1 MMRYDVAI
9 IGGGP
14 AGLNAAL
21 VLGRARKTVALFDNA
36 QPRNRVTHAS
46 HGFITRDGVK
56 PAEFRR
62 IAYEE
67 VLGYPTVKHWEIAV
81 TDIRRTEDGFVIDT
95 PAGEEVQAGKIILSG
110 GLREELPEI
119 KDIKDYYGKSLFAC
133 PFCDGWELRD
143 QALVIISDQ
152 PHAFHKVKLLQNWS
166 RDCIVCTNGTAAA
179 LDAEQREQLAARGI
193 SVIDTPISALSG
205 NNGMLERVHFT
216 DGTSIKRSGGF
227 IDPAQIPNLDFKK
240 ALGYETNDTG
250 AIITNEMGK
259 TTAEG
264 VYAAGDTAYVMPSQL
279 IYAAASGSKAAM
291 AVMADLTEENW
302 KRL

>member
-1 MMRYDVAI
+1 MRYDVAI

-21 VLGRARKTVALFDNA
+21 VLGRARKTVAIFDNA
-36 QPRNRVTHAS
+36 LPRNRVTHAS

-67 VLGYPTVKHWEIAV
+67 VLGYPTVKHWEIGV
-81 TDIRRTEDGFVIDT
+81 TDIRRSEEGFVIGTSSGDQ
-95 PAGEEVQAGKIILSG
+95 VQAGKIILSG

-119 KDIKDYYGKSLFAC
+119 KDIKEYYGKSLFAC

-143 QALVIISDQ
+143 QALVVISDQ
-152 PHAFHKVKLLQNWS
+152 PHAFHKIKLLQNWS
-166 RDCIVCTNGTAAA
+166 RDCIVCTNGTAEA

-193 SVIDTPISALSG
+193 PVIDTPISSLSG
-205 NNGMLERVHFT
+205 QNGMLERVHFT
-216 DGTSIKRSGGF
+216 DGTSIERSGGF
-227 IDPAQIPNLDFKK
+227 IDPAQIPNLDYSE
-240 ALGYETNDTG
+240 ALGYETKDNG

-264 VYAAGDTAYVMPSQL
+264 VYAAGDSAYVMPSQL

-302 KRL
+302 KLL

>member
-1 MMRYDVAI
+1 MRYDVAI

-21 VLGRARKTVALFDNA
+21 VLGRARKTVAIFDNA

-67 VLGYPTVKHWEIAV
+67 VLGYPTVKHLEIAV
-81 TDIRRTEDGFVIDT
+81 TDIRRSEDGFVIYT
-95 PAGEEVQAGKIILSG
+95 SAGEEVQAGKIILSG
-110 GLREELPEI
+110 GLREQLPEI

-179 LDAEQREQLAARGI
+179 LDAEQREQLAARGL
-193 SVIDTPISALSG
+193 PLSIRQSRLCPAKTACWSG
-205 NNGMLERVHFT
+205 FILRTVLQLNAAGASLIRLRFQTSTLERH
-216 DGTSIKRSGGF
+216 
-227 IDPAQIPNLDFKK
+227 
-240 ALGYETNDTG
+240 
-250 AIITNEMGK
+250 
-259 TTAEG
+259 
-264 VYAAGDTAYVMPSQL
+264 
-279 IYAAASGSKAAM
+279 
-291 AVMADLTEENW
+291 
-302 KRL
+302 